1 MSPAAPGA
9 RDLVPPWRSPA
20 PPARDVAPAD
30 PDPAATRARLE
41 AARLVSR
48 TVAHH
53 RRNRLTLTVGH
64 CALLADNPELPPAL
78 RERAREAL
86 RGALAAAETVGRLQ
100 RLRRL
105 ELDPGTFDDPE
116 QAILDLDRSCA
127 PSVDSPAA

>member
-1 MSPAAPGA
+1 MSRTAPERRRQDPEHGAHQAPGI
-9 RDLVPPWRSPA
+9 A
-20 PPARDVAPAD
+20 PSDQD
-30 PDPAATRARLE
+30 AAGVCLE

-53 RRNRLTLTVGH
+53 LRNRLTLTVGH

-105 ELDPGTFDDPE
+105 ELDTGPFGDPE
-116 QAILDLDRSCA
+116 QAVLDLDLSCA
-127 PSVDSPAA
+127 PPGGGPAA